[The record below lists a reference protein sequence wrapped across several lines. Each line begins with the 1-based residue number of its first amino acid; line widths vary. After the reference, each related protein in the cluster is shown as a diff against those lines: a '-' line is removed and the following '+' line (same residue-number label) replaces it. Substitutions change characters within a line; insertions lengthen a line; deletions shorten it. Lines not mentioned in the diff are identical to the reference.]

1 MSTIHLLV
9 GVILGLLPIS
19 EVRGAIPYVLIV
31 MDGFSAR
38 IIGITLSILANL
50 LVPFIAYPILDLL
63 DHLVKSRFTPSFIK
77 NFYNWLLQL
86 GRKRSLGLR
95 RTSYI
100 ALSLFVGIPLPG
112 TGAWTGTLV
121 AYVLGFDR
129 KKSILAIEIGVLI
142 ASVIVLLV
150 AYLGIDVLAKLFLA
164 L

>member
-31 MDGFSAR
+31 MDGFNAR

-63 DHLVKSRFTPSFIK
+63 DHLVKSRYTPGFIK
-77 NFYNWLLQL
+77 EFYNWLLQL

-95 RTSYI
+95 KTSYI
-100 ALSLFVGIPLPG
+100 ALSLFVGIPLPV